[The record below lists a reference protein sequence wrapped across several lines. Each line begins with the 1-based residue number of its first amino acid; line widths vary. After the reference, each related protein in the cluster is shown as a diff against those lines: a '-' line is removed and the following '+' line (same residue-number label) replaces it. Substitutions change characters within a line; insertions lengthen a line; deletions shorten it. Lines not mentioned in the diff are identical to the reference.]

1 MAKLHFKYATMNSGK
16 SIDLMRTVYNYEELG
31 FKALV
36 IKPKIDT
43 KGDDHIESRVG
54 LSRKV
59 DIMLDSND
67 EVIEVLSGKLD
78 NVKSIFI
85 DETQFLTTQQ
95 IDDLYLVSKAMD
107 IPVICYGLRNNFLM
121 ESFEGSKRLLEIA
134 DVLEEIQTLC
144 QCGKI
149 ARFVGRKKN
158 GKFEKE
164 GPTVVI
170 DGTDNYEY
178 EPLCGDCY
186 LEKVKNVD
194 FNEYVKKLRR

>member
-54 LSRKV
+54 LRRKA
-59 DIMLDSND
+59 DILLDSDD
-67 EVIEVLSGKLD
+67 EVILSLAGKLD
-78 NVKSIFI
+78 DVKSIFI
-85 DETQFLTTQQ
+85 DEAQFLTPIQ
-95 IDDLYLVSKAMD
+95 IDDLFLVSKAMD

-121 ESFEGSKRLLEIA
+121 ESFEGSRRLLEIA

-158 GKFEKE
+158 GEFEKE

-194 FNEYVKKLRR
+194 FNKYVKKLRR

>member
-36 IKPKIDT
+36 IKPKVDT

-54 LSRKV
+54 LRRKV
-59 DIMLDSND
+59 DIILDSDD
-67 EVIEVLSGKLD
+67 EVIISLAGKLGE
-78 NVKSIFI
+78 VKSIFI
-85 DETQFLTTQQ
+85 DEVQFLTPKQ

-121 ESFEGSKRLLEIA
+121 ESFDGSKRLLEIA

-144 QCGKI
+144 GCGKI

-158 GKFEKE
+158 GEFEKE
-164 GPTVVI
+164 GPTIVI

-186 LEKVKNVD
+186 LEKVKQID
-194 FNEYVKKLRR
+194 FDECVKKLRR

>member
-59 DIMLDSND
+59 DIMLDMND
-67 EVIEVLSGKLD
+67 EVILSLAGKLD
-78 NVKSIFI
+78 GVKSIFI
-85 DETQFLTTQQ
+85 DEVQFLTPKQ
-95 IDDLYLVSKAMD
+95 IDDLFLVSKAMD

-144 QCGKI
+144 GCGKI

-158 GKFEKE
+158 GQFEKE

-186 LEKVKNVD
+186 LEKVKKID
-194 FNEYVKKLRR
+194 FNECVKKLRR

>member
-31 FKALV
+31 FKTLV

-54 LSRKV
+54 LRRKV
-59 DIMLDSND
+59 DIILDCSD
-67 EVIEVLSGKLD
+67 EVISVLAGKLD

-85 DETQFLTTQQ
+85 DEVQFLTSKQ
-95 IDDLYLVSKAMD
+95 IDDLFLVSKAMD

-121 ESFEGSKRLLEIA
+121 ESFDGSKRLLEIA

-144 QCGKI
+144 GCGKI

-158 GKFEKE
+158 GEFETD

-170 DGTDNYEY
+170 DGTDCYEY

-186 LEKVKNVD
+186 LEKVKGIDLNGFQKV
-194 FNEYVKKLRR
+194 LRR